1 MRYAEFTPP
10 TALLP
15 TQTPSLAK
23 ADQDWKAAIAAKR
36 MELDNRHLS
45 VKLKRCRKGTPPN
58 TDWDQAWNEYK
69 RWALAN
75 FVARSR

>member
-1 MRYAEFTPP
+1 MKEEHIEVEGRVTVV
-10 TALLP
+10 LP
-15 TQTPSLAK
+15 GTMF
-23 ADQDWKAAIAAKR
+23 R
-36 MELDNRHLS
+36 VELDNKHLS

-75 FVARSR
+75 FVAHSR

>member
-1 MRYAEFTPP
+1 
-10 TALLP
+10 
-15 TQTPSLAK
+15 
-23 ADQDWKAAIAAKR
+23 

-45 VKLKRCRKGTPPN
+45 VKLKRCRKGKPPN